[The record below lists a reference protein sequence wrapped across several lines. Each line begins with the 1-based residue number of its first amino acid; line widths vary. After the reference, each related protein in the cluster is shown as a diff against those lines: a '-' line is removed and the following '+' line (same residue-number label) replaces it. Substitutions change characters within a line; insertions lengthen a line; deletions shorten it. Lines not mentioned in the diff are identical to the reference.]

1 VNLYCG
7 DVIMD
12 SSTFMFQV
20 IFPTRDMNK
29 EKTEHNTQLPT
40 KKSRKE
46 RLNHIRKE
54 SVVSLINEI
63 NTRKRSNA
71 AKKVSL
77 NGGVKEPVETS
88 VRRVIDKYV
97 KNPLLFETTE
107 NKAYASLRFCIASS
121 YVEQVLCELQSIG
134 IGRVPGSSMSVL
146 PLSIHYSPSSEIEK
160 KETKERLDKFYA
172 SIKSRL
178 IVAEVVAR
186 IRSGAQ
192 FSFDFLLLLLLAS
205 VIAFVGL
212 VENSSVVLV
221 ASMLVSPLMGPL
233 LAGIFGAVIE
243 DKRLAMNGVKHETQA
258 LLICILVGFL
268 LGLCVC
274 PVVQMLALPE
284 WPTPEMIS
292 RGAPRSL
299 VVGVLV
305 AIPSGAGVALSVLGG
320 NSGSLVGVAISA
332 SLLPPAVNA
341 GFFWA
346 LAIVLAIGGE
356 KSMAGFY
363 AMPGHNETI
372 LAYLPHYSSNLA
384 VESLVLG
391 LVSLALTLV
400 NIICIIVIGFGIL
413 RLKEVTPEKIP
424 QRFSNFWRKDI
435 REHRHQLRT
444 LGGKTPTATKVRD
457 TIGDGLDGTFMQSMF
472 DRVSRDE
479 DLLNIRQW
487 VYIPRTAVP
496 DNHSS
501 LDNSNTLLEVTG
513 SPILGMAAPSIIVGS
528 DTTYLSIPQF
538 IQQEITRSRSF
549 CDKEIE
555 QMVQT

>member
-1 VNLYCG
+1 
-7 DVIMD
+7 
-12 SSTFMFQV
+12 MFQV
-20 IFPTRDMNK
+20 IFPTKHLDKQRK
-29 EKTEHNTQLPT
+29 EENVDVAS

-46 RLNHIRKE
+46 KLNHIRKE
-54 SVVSLINEI
+54 SVISLINEI
-63 NTRKRSNA
+63 NTRKRSNV
-71 AKKVSL
+71 KKLSL
-77 NGGVKEPVETS
+77 NGGLKEPVETL
-88 VRRVIDKYV
+88 VRKVIDKYV

-107 NKAYASLRFCIASS
+107 NKAYASLRFCIASD

-178 IVAEVVAR
+178 MVAEVVAR
-186 IRSGAQ
+186 IQSGAQ

-233 LAGIFGAVIE
+233 LAGIFGAVIQ
-243 DKRLAMNGVKHETQA
+243 DKHLAMNGVKHETQA
-258 LLICILVGFL
+258 LLICIVVGFL
-268 LGLCVC
+268 LGLCIC

-284 WPTPEMIS
+284 WPTQEMIS

-299 VVGVLV
+299 IVGVLV

-346 LAIVLAIGGE
+346 LAIVLAIGGDE
-356 KSMAGFY
+356 SMAGFY
-363 AMPGHNETI
+363 ALPGHNETI

-384 VESLVLG
+384 IESLVLG

-400 NIICIIVIGFGIL
+400 NIVAIIVIGFGIL

-424 QRFSNFWRKDI
+424 QRFSSFWRKDI
-435 REHRHQLRT
+435 KEQRDHNRT
-444 LGGKTPTATKVRD
+444 LGGKKPAKTVHDTTA
-457 TIGDGLDGTFMQSMF
+457 DGLDGTFMQNMF
-472 DRVSRDE
+472 DRATKDE
-479 DLLNIRQW
+479 DLVNIRQW
-487 VYIPRTAVP
+487 VYIPATAVP
-496 DNHSS
+496 ENHAS
-501 LDNSNTLLEVTG
+501 LDNSNTILNVTR
-513 SPILGMAAPSIIVGS
+513 SPILGMGGPSIIMGS
-528 DTTYLSIPQF
+528 DTAFLSIPQF
-538 IQQEITRSRSF
+538 IQQQITASRSF
-549 CDKEIE
+549 HDDGADAIINA
-555 QMVQT
+555 